1 MSATP
6 DDRGRT
12 ADEVATGLGLGARRW
27 SSPLRAG
34 MDLVQGLWGMAMAI
48 GAGALLVDQG
58 TLTSVEGVAGVIVVV
73 LVMLFC
79 AYFGWRGLRS
89 AMAKQGRSLHG
100 YVHGLVVETKTGA
113 RPLPHTE
120 LLVRRQRSDQIDGAS
135 RRSKWVYWQLGRRG
149 ETRRDIELTTK
160 APDRL
165 QALLDA
171 ALVSAC
177 AAQAESQAADLRAG
191 STVTFGDVS
200 FDLRRLRAPGYDMA
214 WTEVRAVDLGAGWVT
229 VTLDSGGV
237 AKGRPQLF
245 RGAGTVPNF
254 PLFWDLF
261 QHAFRRSRPN
271 VDRP

>member
-1 MSATP
+1 
-6 DDRGRT
+6 
-12 ADEVATGLGLGARRW
+12 
-27 SSPLRAG
+27 
-34 MDLVQGLWGMAMAI
+34 MAMAI

-58 TLTSVEGVAGVIVVV
+58 TLTSIEGVAGVIVVV

-100 YVHGLVVETKTGA
+100 YVHGLVVETRSGA

-120 LLVRRQRSDQIDGAS
+120 LLVRRQRSDQLDGAS

-149 ETRRDIELTTK
+149 ETRRDIALTTK

-200 FDLRRLRAPGYDMA
+200 FDLRRLRGSGYDVA
-214 WTEVRAVDLGAGWVT
+214 WTEVRAADLVAGSVI
-229 VTLDSGGV
+229 VRLGSGGV
-237 AKGRPQLF
+237 AKGQPQLF
-245 RGAGTVPNF
+245 CGPGTVPNF
-254 PLFWDLF
+254 PLLWDLF
-261 QHAFRRSRPN
+261 EHAFRTSRPD
-271 VDRP
+271 VDRPDGSATR